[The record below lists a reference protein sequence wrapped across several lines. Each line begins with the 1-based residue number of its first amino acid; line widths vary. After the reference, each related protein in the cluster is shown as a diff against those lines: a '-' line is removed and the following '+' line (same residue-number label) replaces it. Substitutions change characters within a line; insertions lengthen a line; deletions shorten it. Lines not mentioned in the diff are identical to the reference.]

1 MGMTVDEL
9 KKEKIWVCWK
19 YVQKDGKS
27 TKKPCGADGG
37 ITGVNHAFRASWVTF
52 EEAQKAAEE
61 KSLGGV
67 GFIIPK
73 GMYFLDIDHRDEA
86 DALAQLQIR
95 RHDTYAEKSVSG
107 NGIHLYGCCDY
118 DRIPKK
124 KDADGKEKLDPKF
137 YVKNPHNGMELYV
150 GGLTNRF
157 AVFTGDV
164 LHDVPFADGTEAVLT
179 TLRKDML
186 RKQPVNYRPQED
198 GDRAV
203 FDIVC
208 ALRKAK
214 NGGKFQRLFDRGDIS
229 EYGSAS
235 EADAALCALIA
246 FRTGDD
252 SEMIDAVFRMSA
264 LYRKKWERA
273 DYKAATIRTGV
284 EACHGVFHAAAM
296 EHPDF
301 IHFNAKGNPVIS
313 CPALADY
320 IRQNLHY
327 IFVRDSARHGVLRY
341 VYEGGVYRLYAD
353 DMLKGL
359 IKNCIASYDSEMI
372 EMRKVDETFRILT
385 TDLNYIKDSDLNA
398 DEDIINFQN
407 GILHL
412 STMELTEHSA
422 DILSTIQIPCEW
434 TREEIATPVFDA
446 FMQTL
451 TDRETEIEQL
461 LLEFIGACLSN
472 VKGWRMKKALFMY
485 GAGDTGK
492 SRLKCLVEQLL
503 GRGNYVG
510 IDLREIEARF
520 GTGLIYGMRLAG
532 SSDMSFITVD
542 ELKTFKKCTG
552 GDSIFAEFKGQNGFE
567 FTFNGLFWFCMNQ
580 LPRFGGDDGQW
591 GHDRIM
597 QVHCKNAIP
606 IDKQDRLLGEK
617 LYAERDG
624 IVRKAVHA
632 LRAVIQNGYRFTE
645 PQSVLSA
652 REEYMVENNS
662 VLAFHAECM
671 MKRPEGAKCSEVTT
685 GKVYRIYQA
694 WCRLNNNGF
703 AKTARE
709 FRTTLAR
716 YYKTDFSSMTIR
728 RSYGNVYRD
737 LLLTP
742 EALQEYT
749 GFWSSP
755 EDDFFKD

>member
-1 MGMTVDEL
+1 MGMTIDEL
-9 KKEKIWVCWK
+9 KAQKIWICWN
-19 YVQKDGKS
+19 YAMQNGNR
-27 TKKPCGADGG
+27 TKMPCAADGG
-37 ITGVNHAFRASWVTF
+37 ITGSNHAFRASWVTF
-52 EEAQKAAEE
+52 EEARHAAEA
-61 KSLGGV
+61 SSYSGV

-86 DALAQLQIR
+86 DAMVQLQIR

-107 NGIHLYGCCDY
+107 NGIHIYGCCDY
-118 DRIPKK
+118 DRIPKT
-124 KDADGKEKLDPKF
+124 KDKDGKEKLDSKF
-137 YVKNPHNGMELYV
+137 YVKNPHNKMELYV

-164 LHDVPFADGTEAVLT
+164 FHDAPLNDGTEAVLT
-179 TLRKDML
+179 TLKKDML
-186 RKQPVNYRPQED
+186 RKQPVNYRPKED
-198 GDRAV
+198 GDRTV

-208 ALRKAK
+208 SLRKAK
-214 NGGKFQRLFDRGDIS
+214 NGGKFARLFDRGDIS

-252 SEMIDAVFRMSA
+252 TEMIDAVFRMSA

-284 EACHGVFHAAAM
+284 EACHGVFHASVM
-296 EHPDF
+296 DHPDF
-301 IHFNAKGNPVIS
+301 IHFNTKGQAVIS

-320 IRQNLHY
+320 IRQHLSY

-359 IKNCIASYDSEMI
+359 IKNCIAAYDPEMI

-385 TDLNYIKDSDLNA
+385 TDLDYIKDSDLNA

-434 TREEIATPVFDA
+434 AREEITTPVFDV

-451 TDRETEIEQL
+451 TDGEIEIEHL

-510 IDLREIEARF
+510 IDLREIEVRF

-591 GHDRIM
+591 VHDRIM

-624 IVRKAVHA
+624 IVRKAIHA

-694 WCRLNNNGF
+694 WCRDNNNGF

-728 RSYGNVYRD
+728 RSYGSVYKD
-737 LLLTP
+737 LILN
-742 EALQEYT
+742 
-749 GFWSSP
+749 
-755 EDDFFKD
+755 EDAVRECTVPYNGAEEDFL

>member
-1 MGMTVDEL
+1 MGMTIDEL
-9 KKEKIWVCWK
+9 KTQKIWICWN
-19 YVQKDGKS
+19 YAMQNGNR
-27 TKKPCGADGG
+27 TKKPCAADGG
-37 ITGVNHAFRASWVTF
+37 ITGSNHAFRASWVTF
-52 EEAQKAAEE
+52 EEARRAAEA
-61 KSLGGV
+61 SSYGGV

-86 DALAQLQIR
+86 DAMVQLQIR

-137 YVKNPHNGMELYV
+137 YVKNPHNKMELYV

-164 LHDVPFADGTEAVLT
+164 FHDAPLNDGTEAVLT
-179 TLRKDML
+179 TLKKDML
-186 RKQPVNYRPQED
+186 RKQPVNYRPKED
-198 GDRAV
+198 GDRTV
-203 FDIVC
+203 FDIIC

-235 EADAALCALIA
+235 EADGALCALIA

-252 SEMIDAVFRMSA
+252 AEMIDAVFRMSA

-412 STMELTEHSA
+412 STMELTEHAS
-422 DILSTIQIPCEW
+422 DLLSTIQIPCEW
-434 TREEIATPVFDA
+434 ACEEIATPVFDA

-451 TDRETEIEQL
+451 TDGDTEIERL

-472 VKGWRMKKALFMY
+472 VKGWRMKKSSLYVRCGGHGEIPSQMSR
-485 GAGDTGK
+485 GAAA
-492 SRLKCLVEQLL
+492 RQRE
-503 GRGNYVG
+503 
-510 IDLREIEARF
+510 LRR
-520 GTGLIYGMRLAG
+520 
-532 SSDMSFITVD
+532 
-542 ELKTFKKCTG
+542 
-552 GDSIFAEFKGQNGFE
+552 
-567 FTFNGLFWFCMNQ
+567 
-580 LPRFGGDDGQW
+580 
-591 GHDRIM
+591 H
-597 QVHCKNAIP
+597 
-606 IDKQDRLLGEK
+606 
-617 LYAERDG
+617 
-624 IVRKAVHA
+624 
-632 LRAVIQNGYRFTE
+632 
-645 PQSVLSA
+645 
-652 REEYMVENNS
+652 
-662 VLAFHAECM
+662 
-671 MKRPEGAKCSEVTT
+671 
-685 GKVYRIYQA
+685 
-694 WCRLNNNGF
+694 
-703 AKTARE
+703 
-709 FRTTLAR
+709 
-716 YYKTDFSSMTIR
+716 
-728 RSYGNVYRD
+728 
-737 LLLTP
+737 
-742 EALQEYT
+742 
-749 GFWSSP
+749 
-755 EDDFFKD
+755 

>member
-1 MGMTVDEL
+1 MTIDEL
-9 KKEKIWVCWK
+9 KAQKIWICWN
-19 YVQKDGKS
+19 YAMQNGNR
-27 TKKPCGADGG
+27 TKKPCAADGG
-37 ITGVNHAFRASWVTF
+37 ITGSNHAFRATWVTF
-52 EEAQKAAEE
+52 EEAMRAAEA
-61 KSLGGV
+61 SSYGGV

-86 DALAQLQIR
+86 DAMVQLQIR
-95 RHDTYAEKSVSG
+95 RHDTYAEKSVGG
-107 NGIHLYGCCDY
+107 NGIHIYGCCDY
-118 DRIPKK
+118 DRIPKI
-124 KDADGKEKLDPKF
+124 KDKDGKEKLDPKF
-137 YVKNPHNGMELYV
+137 YVKNPHNKMELYV

-157 AVFTGDV
+157 AVFTGD
-164 LHDVPFADGTEAVLT
+164 LFHDAPLNDGTEAVLT
-179 TLRKDML
+179 TLQKDML
-186 RKQPVNYRPQED
+186 RKQPVNYRPKED

-208 ALRKAK
+208 SLRKAK
-214 NGGKFQRLFDRGDIS
+214 NGGKFARLFDRGDIS

-246 FRTGDD
+246 FRTGNDAAL
-252 SEMIDAVFRMSA
+252 IDAVFRKSA
-264 LYRKKWERA
+264 LYRRKWERE
-273 DYKAATIRTGV
+273 DYKAATIRVGV
-284 EACHGVFHAAAM
+284 EACHGVFHASVM
-296 EHPDF
+296 DHPDF
-301 IHFNAKGNPVIS
+301 IHFNTKGQPAIS
-313 CPALADY
+313 CPTLADY
-320 IRQNLHY
+320 IRQHLSY

-359 IKNCIASYDSEMI
+359 IKNCIAAYDPEMI

-398 DEDIINFQN
+398 DEDIINFRN

-412 STMELTEHSA
+412 STMELTEHSP
-422 DILSTIQIPCEW
+422 DLLSTIQIPCEW
-434 TREEIATPVFDA
+434 AREEIVTPVFDA
-446 FMQTL
+446 FMHTL
-451 TDRETEIEQL
+451 TDGDTEIERL

-591 GHDRIM
+591 VHDRIM

-624 IVRKAVHA
+624 IVRKAIHA

-671 MKRPEGAKCSEVTT
+671 MKRPEGAKCGEVTT

-694 WCRLNNNGF
+694 WCRDNNNGF

-716 YYKTDFSSMTIR
+716 YYHTDFSSMTIR

-737 LLLTP
+737 LLLRP

-755 EDDFFKD
+755 EDDFLKD

>member
-1 MGMTVDEL
+1 MGMTIDDL
-9 KKEKIWVCWK
+9 KEKRIWICWK
-19 YVQKDGKS
+19 YIEKDGKRK
-27 TKKPCGADGG
+27 KKPCAADGG
-37 ITGVNHAFRASWVTF
+37 ITGANHAYRASWVTF
-52 EEAQKAAEE
+52 EEARRAAEE
-61 KSLGGV
+61 SSYAGV

-73 GMYFLDIDHRDEA
+73 GMYFLDIDHRDAA
-86 DALAQLQIR
+86 DAMVQLQIR

-118 DRIPKK
+118 DRIPKRK
-124 KDADGKEKLDPKF
+124 NEKGEEKLDPKF

-164 LHDVPFADGTEAVLT
+164 VHDVPFADGTEAVLT

-186 RKQPVNYRPQED
+186 RKKPVNWIPKEN

-208 ALRKAK
+208 SLRKAK
-214 NGGKFQRLFDRGDIS
+214 NGGKFERLFDRGDIT
-229 EYGSAS
+229 EYSSAP

-252 SEMIDAVFRMSA
+252 AALIDAVFRQSA
-264 LYRKKWERA
+264 LYRQKWERE
-273 DYKAATIRTGV
+273 DYRAATIRMGI
-284 EACHGVFHAAAM
+284 EACHGVFHASAM
-296 EHPDF
+296 EHPEF
-301 IHFNAKGNPVIS
+301 IRFNAKGIPFVS

-320 IRQNLHY
+320 IRKNLHY

-359 IKNCIASYDSEMI
+359 IKNCIASYDAELI
-372 EMRKVDETFRILT
+372 EMRKVDEAFRILT

-412 STMELTEHSA
+412 AAMELTEHA
-422 DILSTIQIPCEW
+422 PDLLSTIQIPCAW
-434 TREEIATPVFDA
+434 SDEETATPAFDA
-446 FMQTL
+446 FMHTL
-451 TDRETEIEQL
+451 TDGDAEIERL

-503 GRGNYVG
+503 GRGNYIG

-520 GTGLIYGMRLAG
+520 DTGLIYGMRLAG

-591 GHDRIM
+591 VHERIM

-606 IDKQDRLLGEK
+606 LEKQDRHLGEK
-617 LYAERDG
+617 LYEEREG

-645 PQSVLSA
+645 PQSVIKA
-652 REEYMVENNS
+652 REAYMVENNS

-671 MKRPEGAKCSEVTT
+671 MKRPEGAKCGEVTT
-685 GKVYRIYQA
+685 GKVYRIYQV
-694 WCRLNNNGF
+694 WCRDNNNGY

-709 FRTTLAR
+709 FRATLAR
-716 YYKTDFSSMTIR
+716 YYHTDFSAMTVR
-728 RSYGNVYRD
+728 RSYGSVYKD
-737 LLLTP
+737 LILT
-742 EALQEYT
+742 EDALREYT
-749 GFWSSP
+749 AHYNES
-755 EDDFFKD
+755 EDDFL